1 MSPKFHMKATLRQ
14 IEELGLL
21 YLVGFMKREYEELSE
36 IKKCCIIIIASLHN
50 IGGHFKLISNLE
62 T

>member
-1 MSPKFHMKATLRQ
+1 MEATLRQ

>member
-1 MSPKFHMKATLRQ
+1 MEATLRQ

-21 YLVGFMKREYEELSE
+21 YLVGFIREYEELSE